1 MLFLMLLRV
10 IFQNRCVSR
19 YRKLNGGR
27 SLARARSRSKNSQIT
42 IDMHTLDSHDS
53 EAFGM
58 NLDETDVEQGS
69 WKMNQQEFRNL
80 VEI

>member
-1 MLFLMLLRV
+1 
-10 IFQNRCVSR
+10 
-19 YRKLNGGR
+19 
-27 SLARARSRSKNSQIT
+27 
-42 IDMHTLDSHDS
+42 MHTLDSHDS

>member
-1 MLFLMLLRV
+1 M
-10 IFQNRCVSR
+10 
-19 YRKLNGGR
+19 
-27 SLARARSRSKNSQIT
+27 ARARSRSKNSQIT